1 MKPPGSGLKH
11 NTALPLDTS
20 SKTSSAGSSSKEV
33 IELMNRTN
41 QSFKRG
47 GGFNQL
53 PVVGK
58 PHADPVA

>member
-1 MKPPGSGLKH
+1 MRPPGSGLKH

-20 SKTSSAGSSSKEV
+20 SKTSSAGSSKEV